1 MLSLRGLLRTIPARA
16 MHPVFP
22 RLLFLLLVAAILPAS
37 TSPVLAD
44 TAPVDPALTSPALAG
59 SARTGS
65 TLTGLALAEAAP
77 APGTVL
83 AWHAAEAAAA
93 PAGFVPL
100 HQMETGTV
108 GLLDAGAV
116 LRGLPSGTRVL
127 GSAEGGSL
135 LLVTPSTAA
144 MVARGELPPAWSAA
158 LASAR
163 DAGRAVAEPTG
174 SDLRAI
180 PALASDGAVVL
191 LRLPSWLSAVAEAPG
206 CRAQR
211 IDPAAAPA
219 VRAGSEVAVS
229 PLSPA
234 PGKGTGPGHAT
245 LTSDP
250 TLLTALA
257 RAVNTDRMFTDLD
270 TLSTGLRTRSS
281 TTPQFDTACQYALG
295 VFQSLGLS
303 ASLDPF
309 TGSGH
314 AMTNVVAIKAGTLYP
329 SQIVIISGHLDSTSP
344 NASTLAPGAE
354 DNGSGSV
361 AVLEAARL
369 LANLPCEKTIHFIL
383 FAGEEQGLLGSAH
396 YATEAASLNLNIQA
410 MLTMDMIAYND
421 PAGADLWIEGF
432 HQGTSSV
439 WLMNQ
444 LDVNARTYCGLT
456 TYLYPGEGWGSDHES
471 FHAHGFSAVLA
482 IENEYE
488 SYACYHQT
496 CDTVD
501 KLDAGL
507 MRKIA
512 GSVLVTTAELAGVT
526 TPLGWINGSVSIA
539 GGGSPAGA
547 VVSLSGT
554 SSSPITVGTDGLFAF
569 SNLLPAN
576 YTVAVTKTGCVSN
589 SAAVTVP
596 AGGGA
601 TPSIVLQAM
610 QLGSITGVVR
620 DALGAPLAG
629 ARIEV
634 EGVAGSVSSEADGS
648 YTMTAVPPG
657 SVAVCA
663 SIANLTARGKLV
675 TVASGQVTGGVDFV
689 LKAAY
694 DFEVDGEGFTANA
707 GWARGTDATSG
718 AHSGTKVWGTVLGG
732 NYANC
737 ADYRLDIP
745 PVSLVNMTSATLHC
759 WNWYRAEAGYDGGNL
774 QVSTDGG
781 VTWTVVQ
788 PNGGYVGNLTGSCN
802 TLAGQQGFQGT
813 SSAWLEKVYPLDS
826 YIGKWVRLRFRF
838 GADSGVVDRGWYLDD
853 FSLIGQPAP
862 TSVPDDGPVA
872 AADPSPGATLRVVPN
887 PAHGSARIV
896 LRLPRETNGRCEVFA
911 ASGRRVAVLAEGRM
925 PAGERTLR
933 WDGRDAVGRA
943 AAAGIYWAAWT
954 GPGSAV
960 RVPIVL
966 LK

>member
-1 MLSLRGLLRTIPARA
+1 MY
-16 MHPVFP
+16 PVFP
-22 RLLFLLLVAAILPAS
+22 RLLLLLLVAAIPAAS
-37 TSPVLAD
+37 AI
-44 TAPVDPALTSPALAG
+44 PALAG
-59 SARTGS
+59 P
-65 TLTGLALAEAAP
+65 AEA
-77 APGTVL
+77 PGAVL
-83 AWHAAEAAAA
+83 AWHAAEATAA

-116 LRGLPSGTRVL
+116 SRGLPSGTRVL
-127 GSAEGGSL
+127 GSAGDGSL

-180 PALASDGAVVL
+180 PTLASDGAVVL

-211 IDPAAAPA
+211 IDPAAGPA
-219 VRAGSEVAVS
+219 VRADSEVAVS

-234 PGKGTGPGHAT
+234 PGKGTGPGYTQPA

-270 TLSTGLRTRSS
+270 TLSTGLHTRSS

-314 AMTNVVAIKAGTLYP
+314 AMTNVVAVKTGTLYP

-369 LANLPCEKTIHFIL
+369 LANLACEKTIHFIL

-396 YATEAASLNLNIQA
+396 YATEADNLNLDIQA

-471 FHAHGFSAVLA
+471 FHAHAFPAVLA
-482 IENEYE
+482 IENEYD

-554 SSSPITVGTDGLFAF
+554 SSSPVTVGADGLFAF

-576 YTVAVTKTGCVSN
+576 YTVAVTKTGCVPN

-596 AGGGA
+596 AGAGA

-610 QLGSITGVVR
+610 QLGSIAGIVR
-620 DALGAPLAG
+620 NALGAPLAG

-663 SIANLTARGKLV
+663 SIANLTARGRLV

-707 GWARGTDATSG
+707 GWTRGTDATSG
-718 AHSGTKVWGTVLGG
+718 AHSGTKVWGTVLGA

-745 PVSLVNMTSATLHC
+745 PVSLVNMTSATLRC

-802 TLAGQQGFQGT
+802 ALTGQQGFQGT
-813 SSAWLEKVYPLDS
+813 SSVWLEKVYPLDS
-826 YIGKWVRLRFRF
+826 YVGQWVRLRFRF

-862 TSVPDDGPVA
+862 TAVPDGGPVA
-872 AADPSPGATLRVVPN
+872 AADRSPGATLRIVPN
-887 PAHGSARIV
+887 PAHGAVGIV
-896 LRLPRETNGRCEVFA
+896 LRLPMEANGRCEVFE
-911 ASGRRVAVLAEGRM
+911 ASGRRIAVLAEGRM

-933 WDGRDAVGRA
+933 WDGRAAAGRA

-954 GPGSAV
+954 GPGVAV

>member
-1 MLSLRGLLRTIPARA
+1 MLSLRGLLRTVPARE
-16 MHPVFP
+16 MNSVFP
-22 RLLFLLLVAAILPAS
+22 RRLLLILVAAILPAS
-37 TSPVLAD
+37 ASSALAD
-44 TAPVDPALTSPALAG
+44 TPPVGPALAG
-59 SARTGS
+59 TA
-65 TLTGLALAEAAP
+65 LTEAAGVR
-77 APGTVL
+77 GTVL
-83 AWHAAEAAAA
+83 AWHAAEATAV
-93 PAGFVPL
+93 PASFVPL

-108 GLLDAGAV
+108 GLLDAGTV

-127 GSAEGGSL
+127 GSADDGSL

-158 LASAR
+158 LASAHN
-163 DAGRAVAEPTG
+163 AGRTVAEPTG
-174 SDLRAI
+174 ADLRAI
-180 PALASDGAVVL
+180 PVLASDGAVVL

-211 IDPAAAPA
+211 IDTVAPSTLG
-219 VRAGSEVAVS
+219 AGREIDAP

-234 PGKGTGPGHAT
+234 PGEETGPIRTQRMRA
-245 LTSDP
+245 SDP
-250 TLLTALA
+250 THLAALA

-270 TLSTGLRTRSS
+270 TLSTGLQTRSS

-314 AMTNVVAIKAGTLYP
+314 AMTNVVAVKTGTLYP

-344 NASTLAPGAE
+344 SPTTLAPGAE

-383 FAGEEQGLLGSAH
+383 FAGEEQGLLGSTH
-396 YATEAASLNLNIQA
+396 YATEADNLNLDIKA

-439 WLMNQ
+439 WIMNQ

-456 TYLYPGEGWGSDHES
+456 TYLYPGEGWGSDHEP
-471 FHAHGFSAVLA
+471 FHTHGFPAVLA
-482 IENEYE
+482 IENEYD
-488 SYACYHQT
+488 SYPCYHQT

-512 GSVLVTTAELAGVT
+512 GSVLITTAELAGVT
-526 TPLGWINGSVSIA
+526 SSLGWISGSVSIA

-554 SSSPITVGTDGLFAF
+554 SSNPVTVGADGLFAF
-569 SNLLPAN
+569 SDLLPAD
-576 YTVAVTKTGCVSN
+576 YTVAVTKTGCVPN

-601 TPSIVLQAM
+601 TPSIVLQAL
-610 QLGSITGVVR
+610 QSASITGVVR

-629 ARIEV
+629 ALIEV
-634 EGVAGSVSSEADGS
+634 EGVTGSASSAADGS
-648 YTMTAVPPG
+648 YTMADVPPG

-663 SIANLTARGKLV
+663 SIANLTARGKMV

-689 LKAAY
+689 LRAAY
-694 DFEVDGEGFTANA
+694 DFEVDGEGFTTNA
-707 GWARGTDATSG
+707 GWARGTDAPPG
-718 AHSGTKVWGTVLGG
+718 AHSGTNVWGTVIGA

-745 PVSLVNMTSATLHC
+745 PVSLVNMTSATLRC
-759 WNWYRAEAGYDGGNL
+759 WNWYRTETGYDGGNL

-781 VTWTVVQ
+781 VTWTVVP

-802 TLAGQQGFQGT
+802 PLAGQQGFQGT
-813 SSAWLEKVYPLDS
+813 SSVWLERVYPLDS
-826 YIGKWVRLRFRF
+826 YLGQWVRLRFRF
-838 GADSGVVDRGWYLDD
+838 GADSGLVDRGWYLDD

-862 TSVPDDGPVA
+862 IAAPEGDPVA
-872 AADPSPGATLRVVPN
+872 AADPSRGATLRIVPN
-887 PAHGSARIV
+887 PAPGAAGIV
-896 LRLPRETNGRCEVFA
+896 LRLPKEANGRCEVFE
-911 ASGRRVAVLAEGRM
+911 ASGRRIAVLAEGRM

-933 WDGRDAVGRA
+933 WDGRDAAGRA

-954 GPGSAV
+954 GPGVAV

>member
-1 MLSLRGLLRTIPARA
+1 MLSLRGLPRIVPARA
-16 MHPVFP
+16 MCPVLP
-22 RLLFLLLVAAILPAS
+22 RFLLLLLVAAIPA
-37 TSPVLAD
+37 VAM
-44 TAPVDPALTSPALAG
+44 
-59 SARTGS
+59 AR
-65 TLTGLALAEAAP
+65 
-77 APGTVL
+77 GTVL

-100 HQMETGTV
+100 HDMETGTV

-127 GSAEGGSL
+127 GSADDGSL

-144 MVARGELPPAWSAA
+144 MVARGDLPPAWSAA

-163 DAGRAVAEPTG
+163 NAGRAVAEPTS

-191 LRLPSWLSAVAEAPG
+191 LRLPSWLSVVAEAPG

-211 IDPAAAPA
+211 IDTVAPPT
-219 VRAGSEVAVS
+219 V
-229 PLSPA
+229 
-234 PGKGTGPGHAT
+234 GTGRGAGAPPLTLAT
-245 LTSDP
+245 SEDFGPTRAQRMRASDP
-250 TLLTALA
+250 AHLTALA
-257 RAVNTDRMFTDLD
+257 RAVNTDRMFSDLD
-270 TLSTGLRTRSS
+270 TLSTGLHTRSS

-314 AMTNVVAIKAGTLYP
+314 AMTNVVAVKTGTLYP

-344 NASTLAPGAE
+344 SAATLAPGAE

-369 LANLPCEKTIHFIL
+369 LANLPCEKTIYFIL

-396 YATEAASLNLNIQA
+396 YATEADNLNLDIKA

-471 FHAHGFSAVLA
+471 FHAHAFPAVLA
-482 IENEYE
+482 IENEYD

-512 GSVLVTTAELAGVT
+512 GSVLITTAELAGVT
-526 TPLGWINGSVSIA
+526 TSLGWINGSVSVA

-554 SSSPITVGTDGLFAF
+554 SSSSVTVGADGLFAF
-569 SNLLPAN
+569 SDLLPAN
-576 YTVAVTKTGCVSN
+576 YTVAVTKTGCVPN

-601 TPSIVLQAM
+601 TPTIVLQAL
-610 QLGSITGVVR
+610 QSASITGVVR

-629 ARIEV
+629 ARVEV
-634 EGVAGSVSSEADGS
+634 EGVAGSVSSAADGS
-648 YTMTAVPPG
+648 YTMADVPPG
-657 SVAVCA
+657 SVAACA
-663 SIANLTARGKLV
+663 SVANLTARGKLV
-675 TVASGQVTGGVDFV
+675 TVTSGQVTGGVDFV

-718 AHSGTKVWGTVLGG
+718 AHSGTKVWGTVLGA

-737 ADYRLDIP
+737 ADYRLDMP
-745 PVSLVNMTSATLHC
+745 PVSLVNMTSATLRC

-774 QVSTDGG
+774 QVSTNGG

-788 PNGGYVGNLTGSCN
+788 PNGGYVGALAGSCN
-802 TLAGQQGFQGT
+802 ALTGQQGFQGT
-813 SSAWLEKVYPLDS
+813 SSGWVEKIYPLDS
-826 YIGKWVRLRFRF
+826 YIGQWVRLRFRF

-862 TSVPDDGPVA
+862 IAVPDGDPIA
-872 AADPSPGATLRVVPN
+872 AADPGPGATLRIVPN
-887 PAHGSARIV
+887 PAHGTVGIV
-896 LRLPRETNGRCEVFA
+896 LRLPMEANGRCEVFE
-911 ASGRRVAVLAEGRM
+911 ASGRRIAVLAEGRM
-925 PAGERTLR
+925 PAGVRTLR
-933 WDGRDAVGRA
+933 WDGRDAAGRA

-954 GPGSAV
+954 GPGVAV

>member
-1 MLSLRGLLRTIPARA
+1 LPLLFLIAAISAAATIPA
-16 MHPVFP
+16 
-22 RLLFLLLVAAILPAS
+22 VAGP
-37 TSPVLAD
+37 
-44 TAPVDPALTSPALAG
+44 
-59 SARTGS
+59 
-65 TLTGLALAEAAP
+65 AP
-77 APGTVL
+77 ARGTVL
-83 AWHAAEAAAA
+83 AWHEAQAPAP

-100 HQMETGTV
+100 RGMETGTV
-108 GLLDAGAV
+108 GLLDADAV
-116 LRGLPSGTRVL
+116 SRGLPSGTRVL
-127 GSAEGGSL
+127 GSAAEGSL

-144 MVARGELPPAWSAA
+144 MVARGDLPPAWSAA
-158 LASAR
+158 LAWAR
-163 DAGRAVAEPTG
+163 DAGRTAAEPT
-174 SDLRAI
+174 SADLRAI

-191 LRLPSWLSAVAEAPG
+191 LRLPSWLAAVAEAPG

-211 IDPAAAPA
+211 IDPAAPPAIGASPRAIAP
-219 VRAGSEVAVS
+219 
-229 PLSPA
+229 PLSPTPTENTSFGYA
-234 PGKGTGPGHAT
+234 QRVR
-245 LTSDP
+245 TSDP
-250 TLLTALA
+250 ALLTALA
-257 RAVNTDRMFTDLD
+257 RAVDTDRMFTDLD

-314 AMTNVVAIKAGTLYP
+314 AMTNVVAVKTGTLNP

-344 NASTLAPGAE
+344 SATTLAPGAE

-369 LANLPCEKTIHFIL
+369 LADLPCERTIHFVL

-396 YATEAASLNLNIQA
+396 YATEADNLNLDIKA

-444 LDVNARTYCGLT
+444 LDVNARAYCGLT
-456 TYLYPGEGWGSDHES
+456 TYLYPSEGFGSDHVP
-471 FHAHGFSAVLA
+471 FHQHGFPAVLA
-482 IENEYE
+482 IENEYDG
-488 SYACYHQT
+488 YACYHQT

-526 TPLGWINGSVSIA
+526 TPLGWIQGSVSLA
-539 GGGSPAGA
+539 GGASPAGA

-554 SSSPITVGTDGLFAF
+554 SWSPVTVGANGQFAF
-569 SNLLPAN
+569 SNLLPAD
-576 YTVAVTKTGCVSN
+576 YTVAVTKSGYVPN

-601 TPSIVLQAM
+601 TPSIVLQAI
-610 QLGSITGVVR
+610 QPGSITGVVR
-620 DALGAPLAG
+620 DAQGAPVAG
-629 ARIEV
+629 ARVEV
-634 EGVAGSVSSEADGS
+634 EGMTNSVVAAADGS
-648 YTMTAVPPG
+648 YSVTGVPTG

-663 SIANLTARGKLV
+663 SARNLTARGRVV
-675 TVASGQVTGGVDFV
+675 TVISGQVLGAVDFV
-689 LKAAY
+689 LKATY
-694 DFEVDGEGFTANA
+694 SFEGDGEGFTANA
-707 GWARGTDATSG
+707 GWAWGTDATSG

-745 PVSLVNMTSATLHC
+745 PVSLVNMTSATLRC
-759 WNWYRAEAGYDGGNL
+759 WNWYRAEASHDGGNL
-774 QVSTDGG
+774 QVSSDGG

-788 PNGGYVGNLTGSCN
+788 PNFGYGGNLAGRCN
-802 TLAGQQGFQGT
+802 ALAGQQGFQGI
-813 SSAWLEKVYPLDS
+813 SPGWVEKVYPLDP
-826 YIGKWVRLRFRF
+826 YIGHWVRLRFRF
-838 GADSGVVDRGWYLDD
+838 GSDSGVRDRGWYIDD
-853 FSLIGQPAP
+853 FSLLGQPVP
-862 TSVPDDGPVA
+862 TDVPGGDPVA
-872 AADPSPGATLRVVPN
+872 AADSAPGVTLRVMPS
-887 PAHGSARIV
+887 PSAGSAGIV
-896 LRLPRETNGRCEVFA
+896 LRLPREADGRCEVFA
-911 ASGRRVAVLAEGRM
+911 ASGRRIAVLAEGRM
-925 PAGERTLR
+925 PAGERTIR
-933 WDGRDAVGRA
+933 WNGRDSAGRA

-954 GPGSAV
+954 GPGVAV

>member
-1 MLSLRGLLRTIPARA
+1 MSSLRGLLRTVPARA
-16 MHPVFP
+16 VYSVSTRF
-22 RLLFLLLVAAILPAS
+22 LILFMVAAILAAATTPS
-37 TSPVLAD
+37 
-44 TAPVDPALTSPALAG
+44 LAG
-59 SARTGS
+59 P
-65 TLTGLALAEAAP
+65 AP
-77 APGTVL
+77 ARLAPARGTIL
-83 AWHAAEAAAA
+83 AWHAAEAPAP

-100 HQMETGTV
+100 RGMGTGTV
-108 GLLDAGAV
+108 GLLNAEAV
-116 LRGLPSGTRVL
+116 SRGLPSGTRVL
-127 GSAEGGSL
+127 GPADDGSL

-144 MVARGELPPAWSAA
+144 MVARGDLPPAWSAA

-163 DAGRAVAEPTG
+163 NAGRGMAEPTRA
-174 SDLRAI
+174 DLRAI

-191 LRLPSWLSAVAEAPG
+191 LRLPSWLEAVAEAPG

-211 IDPAAAPA
+211 IDPAALPA
-219 VRAGSEVAVS
+219 VGADGGAE
-229 PLSPA
+229 PGSPA
-234 PGKGTGPGHAT
+234 PAPGTVTGSSRQPTMMRA
-245 LTSDP
+245 SDP

-257 RAVNTDRMFTDLD
+257 RAVNTDRMFADLD
-270 TLSTGLRTRSS
+270 TLSTGLHTRSS

-309 TGSGH
+309 TGNSH
-314 AMTNVVAIKAGTLYP
+314 AMTNVVAVKTGTLYP

-344 NASTLAPGAE
+344 SATTLAPGAE

-369 LANLPCEKTIHFIL
+369 LANFPCERTIHFVL
-383 FAGEEQGLLGSAH
+383 FAGEEQGMLGSGH
-396 YATEAASLNLNIQA
+396 YATEADNLNLDIRA

-421 PAGADLWIEGF
+421 PAGVDLWIEGF

-456 TYLYPGEGWGSDHES
+456 TYLYPSEGFGSDHVP
-471 FHAHGFSAVLA
+471 FHTHAFSAVLA
-482 IENEYE
+482 IENEYD

-554 SSSPITVGTDGLFAF
+554 SSTPVTVGTDGQFAF

-576 YTVAVTKTGCVSN
+576 YTVAVSKVGCVST
-589 SAAVTVP
+589 SLPVTVP

-601 TPSIVLQAM
+601 TPSIVLQAI
-610 QLGSITGVVR
+610 QPGSIRGVVR

-634 EGVAGSVSSEADGS
+634 EGMTGSTSSVADGS
-648 YTMTAVPPG
+648 YSVTGVPAG

-663 SIANLTARGKLV
+663 SAPNLTARGKVV
-675 TVASGQVTGGVDFV
+675 TVVSGQVLGGVDFV

-694 DFEVDGEGFTANA
+694 DFEGDGEGFTAA
-707 GWARGTDATSG
+707 TGWAWGTDATPG
-718 AHSGTKVWGTVLGG
+718 AHSGVKVWGTVLGA
-732 NYANC
+732 NYVNC

-745 PVSLVNMTSATLHC
+745 PVSLVDMTSATVRC
-759 WNWYRAEAGYDGGNL
+759 WNWYRTETSYDGGNL

-781 VTWTVVQ
+781 VTWTVIQ
-788 PNGGYVGNLTGSCN
+788 PTGGYGGSLAGSCN
-802 TLAGQQGFQGT
+802 ALAGQQGFQGI
-813 SSAWLEKVYPLDS
+813 SSGWVEKVFPLDS
-826 YIGKWVRLRFRF
+826 YVGQWVRLRFRF
-838 GADSGVVDRGWYLDD
+838 GADSGVVDRGWYIDD
-853 FSLIGQPAP
+853 LSLIGQPAL
-862 TSVPDDGPVA
+862 TGVPGGDPAATADSAPGP
-872 AADPSPGATLRVVPN
+872 TLRVVPN
-887 PAHGSARIV
+887 PARGAAGII
-896 LRLPRETNGRCEVFA
+896 LRLPTEATGRCEVFA
-911 ASGRRVAVLAEGRM
+911 ASGRRITVLAEGRM
-925 PAGERTLR
+925 AAGPRLLR
-933 WDGRDAVGRA
+933 WDGRDAAGRA

-954 GPGSAV
+954 GPGDAV

>member
-1 MLSLRGLLRTIPARA
+1 VS
-16 MHPVFP
+16 P
-22 RLLFLLLVAAILPAS
+22 RFLLLFLIAAIPAAVMIS
-37 TSPVLAD
+37 
-44 TAPVDPALTSPALAG
+44 APAGPALADP
-59 SARTGS
+59 
-65 TLTGLALAEAAP
+65 AP
-77 APGTVL
+77 ARGTVL
-83 AWHAAEAAAA
+83 AWYAAAA
-93 PAGFVPL
+93 PAPPAGFVPL
-100 HQMETGTV
+100 RGMETGTV
-108 GLLDAGAV
+108 GLLDAEAV
-116 LRGLPSGTRVL
+116 SRGLPSGTRVL
-127 GSAEGGSL
+127 GSADDGSL

-144 MVARGELPPAWSAA
+144 MVARGDLPPAWSAA
-158 LASAR
+158 LALAR
-163 DAGRAVAEPTG
+163 DAGRTVAEPT
-174 SDLRAI
+174 SADLRAI
-180 PALASDGAVVL
+180 PALASDAAVVL
-191 LRLPSWLSAVAEAPG
+191 LRLPSWLAAVAEAPG

-211 IDPAAAPA
+211 IDPAAPLT
-219 VRAGSEVAVS
+219 VSEDPLAATP

-234 PGKGTGPGHAT
+234 PDAPVGSGRAGRAR
-245 LTSDP
+245 TSDP

-270 TLSTGLRTRSS
+270 TLSTGLHTRYS

-314 AMTNVVAIKAGTLYP
+314 AMTNVVAVKTGAVYP

-344 NASTLAPGAE
+344 SPTTLAPGAE

-369 LANLPCEKTIHFIL
+369 LAGIPCERTIHFVL

-396 YATEAASLNLNIQA
+396 YATEADNLNLDIQA

-421 PAGADLWIEGF
+421 PAGVDLWIEGF

-456 TYLYPGEGWGSDHES
+456 TYLYPSEGFGSDHVP
-471 FHAHGFSAVLA
+471 FHQHAFPAVLA
-482 IENEYE
+482 IENEYDG
-488 SYACYHQT
+488 YACYHRT
-496 CDTVD
+496 CDTVG

-526 TPLGWINGSVSIA
+526 TPLGWISGSVSVA

-554 SSSPITVGTDGLFAF
+554 SWSPVTVGGNGQFAF
-569 SNLLPAN
+569 SNLLPAD
-576 YTVAVTKTGCVSN
+576 YTVAVTKAGCVPN
-589 SAAVTVP
+589 SVAVSVP

-601 TPSIVLQAM
+601 TPSIVLQTIPP
-610 QLGSITGVVR
+610 GSITGVVR
-620 DALGAPLAG
+620 DALGAPLAY
-629 ARIEV
+629 ACIEV
-634 EGVAGSVSSEADGS
+634 EGMTNSTYSAVDGS
-648 YTMTAVPPG
+648 YSVTGVPAG

-663 SIANLTARGKLV
+663 GAPNLTARGNMV
-675 TVASGQVTGGVDFV
+675 TVVSGQVLGGVDFV

-694 DFEVDGEGFTANA
+694 DFEEDGEGFTAGA
-707 GWARGTDATSG
+707 GWAWGTDATSG
-718 AHSGTKVWGTVLGG
+718 AHSGAKVWGTVLGA
-732 NYANC
+732 NYVDC
-737 ADYRLDIP
+737 ADYRLAIP
-745 PVSLVNMTSATLHC
+745 PVSLVNMTSATLRC
-759 WNWYRAEAGYDGGNL
+759 WNWYRAEANYDGGNL

-781 VTWTVVQ
+781 ATWTVVQ
-788 PNGGYVGNLTGSCN
+788 PNDGYGGNLTGSCN
-802 TLAGQQGFQGT
+802 TLDGQQGFQGV
-813 SSAWLEKVYPLDS
+813 SSGWVEKVFPLDP
-826 YIGKWVRLRFRF
+826 YIGQWVRLRFRF
-838 GADSGVVDRGWYLDD
+838 GANTSVRDRGWYIDD
-853 FSLIGQPAP
+853 LSLIGEPAP
-862 TSVPDDGPVA
+862 TGVPSGDPVA
-872 AADPSPGATLRVVPN
+872 TADSAPGATLRVVPN
-887 PAHGSARIV
+887 PARGTAGII
-896 LRLPRETNGRCEVFA
+896 LRLPVEANGRCEVVS
-911 ASGRRVAVLAEGRM
+911 ASGRRIVVLVDGRM

-933 WDGRDAVGRA
+933 WDGRDAAGRA

-954 GPGSAV
+954 GPGVAV